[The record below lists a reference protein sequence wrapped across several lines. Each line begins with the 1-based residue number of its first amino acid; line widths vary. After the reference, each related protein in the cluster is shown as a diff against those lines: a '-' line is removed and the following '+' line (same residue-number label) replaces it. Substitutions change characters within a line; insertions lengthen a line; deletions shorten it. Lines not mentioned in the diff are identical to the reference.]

1 MLAAGPTVPDAWNLM
16 YWLESA
22 CKVQLDVLST
32 GREIC
37 TPNHELATTMSK
49 RYGPQGK
56 LNLAPIEW
64 PAMLRQLDKEDPSY
78 RT

>member
-1 MLAAGPTVPDAWNLM
+1 
-16 YWLESA
+16 LEAS
-22 CKVQLDVLST
+22 CKVQLDVFST

-37 TPNHELATTMSK
+37 TPDHALATTMAK

-64 PAMLRQLDKEDPSY
+64 PAMLRQLDKKDASY